1 MRWSDGTCLR
11 EAGPWVTLEFPR
23 ELESAGWS
31 IVGGGLGRARRV
43 VWRSVT
49 SDDLREDVDPEAWV
63 VGELSKSG
71 LDGFEREL
79 PVALLTSR
87 RLEAMV
93 WEEAEVDGVVA
104 RCVATV
110 GLGNALRA
118 GDPVEGRA
126 RISTINLA
134 VWVDRR
140 LSAEARLEGL
150 SLVTAARCAA
160 LEACGVPS
168 AAGTG
173 VATGTGTDCNV
184 LLSSTEGETLPY
196 AGMHTAVG
204 SAIGRATFLA
214 VRCGAEGWLA
224 EHPDV
229 ERVGPWGRP
238 R

>member
-1 MRWSDGTCLR
+1 MRWTDGTCLR
-11 EAGPWVTLEFPR
+11 ESGPWVYLEFTG
-23 ELESAGWS
+23 ELESVGWS

-49 SDDLREDVDPEAWV
+49 SEDLREDVDPEAWIV
-63 VGELSKSG
+63 EQLEGSG
-71 LDGFEREL
+71 HMGIEGDC

-87 RLEAMV
+87 SLDAMV
-93 WEEAEVDGVVA
+93 WEEVEVEGVVA

-118 GDPVEGRA
+118 GDPIGGRA

-134 VWVDRR
+134 VWVNRR
-140 LSAEARLEGL
+140 LEVGARLEAL

-160 LEACGVPS
+160 LESCGVPS
-168 AAGTG
+168 AMGTG

-184 LLSSTEGETLPY
+184 LLSAVEGESLAY

-204 SAIGRATFLA
+204 SAVGKATFLA